1 MQNQVQRTILWVI
14 FFSSIFF
21 LWDAWQRDQGQP
33 GIFAPIVERPADGGA
48 TRSGSQG
55 SASTDSAVP
64 GSVAGSPSSASGVPS
79 ATGGTSASSE
89 AGGGAAGTAPAP
101 TGEARTGAQDPSVP
115 AAKAGAVGDG
125 RASGGTGQVPGV
137 LGQDRPTSAVSADKG
152 ADKALATGDSAARG
166 AGPPVWVLQS
176 DTLKLS
182 IHPEGG
188 QVVRAE
194 LLKQREIADPSRNVV
209 LMEQRGD
216 RQYVA
221 QTGWIAAGRA
231 AGFPTHRTAFAL
243 LQQSDRELVIESV
256 AGELRVRRSY
266 SIEPGQYI
274 VHVADEVSNLGTAAV
289 EPIVYR
295 QLLRDGKAPEGE
307 SQFYATYTGPVVYT
321 EQGKFQKVDFSSID
335 KAKADHIKQASD
347 GWLGVIQHHFIAAW
361 VPEPQRPREYFTRR
375 VDGNPV
381 LYSVG
386 AMESLGE
393 LPPGSSAKT
402 AATLLI
408 GPQDQRMLAAIA
420 PGLDLAVDY
429 GWLSMFAIPIFWLLE
444 NLHGVSG
451 NWGVAIILLT
461 IIIKTLFFPLQS
473 ASYKSMARMKA
484 VTPRMMAIRERYASD
499 RVRMNQAMMELYKE
513 EKINPLGGCL
523 PIVVQIP
530 VFIAL
535 YWVLLAS
542 SEMRFAPFLYLD
554 NLAAPDSLFGTYVG
568 VPVGLMPIL
577 MAATMFIQTKLN
589 PTPPDPVQA
598 KLMTI
603 MPIVFS
609 VMFFFFPSGL
619 VLYWLVN
626 NIYSIAQQWVIT
638 RQIEAQSAK
647 ERRS

>member
-1 MQNQVQRTILWVI
+1 MQNQIQRTILWVI

-33 GIFAPIVERPADGGA
+33 GFFGPIVERTADKSADKSAGA
-48 TRSGSQG
+48 S
-55 SASTDSAVP
+55 
-64 GSVAGSPSSASGVPS
+64 GSPSSAGSEAGS
-79 ATGGTSASSE
+79 RTTADSSASSR
-89 AGGGAAGTAPAP
+89 
-101 TGEARTGAQDPSVP
+101 GERAVVQDPSVP
-115 AAKAGAVGDG
+115 AAKAVAPGEGTVPGRGAMPGGSAVPEGGAVPPASVPND
-125 RASGGTGQVPGV
+125 RESEKSARDAQAKAREASGKQA
-137 LGQDRPTSAVSADKG
+137 SS
-152 ADKALATGDSAARG
+152 
-166 AGPPVWVLQS
+166 GPQLWVLQS
-176 DTLKLS
+176 DMLKIS

-194 LLKQREIADPSRNVV
+194 LLKQREITDTTRNVV

-216 RQYVA
+216 RHYLA
-221 QTGWIAAGRA
+221 QSGWIAAGKA
-231 AGFPTHRTAFAL
+231 AGFPTHKTPFEVL
-243 LQQSDRELVIESV
+243 SQSDRELVIQAV
-256 AGELRVRRSY
+256 AAELRVRRSY
-266 SIEPGQYI
+266 RIEPGQY
-274 VHVADEVSNLGTAAV
+274 VVQVEDEVSNLGATAL

-321 EQGKFQKVDFSSID
+321 ELGKFQKVDFSSIE
-335 KAKADHIKQASD
+335 KAKADHVKQASD

-375 VDGNPV
+375 VEGNPV

-386 AMESLGE
+386 AMEAIGE
-393 LPPGSSAKT
+393 LGPGSTATTKAK
-402 AATLLI
+402 LLI
-408 GPQDQRMLAAIA
+408 GPQDQRMLASIA

-444 NLHGVSG
+444 NLHGLSG

-484 VTPRMMAIRERYASD
+484 VTPRMMSIRERYAND

-554 NLAAPDSLFGTYVG
+554 NLAAPDSLFGTYFG
-568 VPVGLMPIL
+568 VPLGLMPIL
-577 MAATMFIQTKLN
+577 MAVTMFIQTKLN

-638 RQIEAQSAK
+638 RQIEAQGAK

>member
-1 MQNQVQRTILWVI
+1 MQNQIQRTILWVI

-33 GIFAPIVERPADGGA
+33 GFFAPVNERPADKA
-48 TRSGSQG
+48 TGQG
-55 SASTDSAVP
+55 SVPPEAASRTAADPA
-64 GSVAGSPSSASGVPS
+64 ASGNAERAVV
-79 ATGGTSASSE
+79 
-89 AGGGAAGTAPAP
+89 
-101 TGEARTGAQDPSVP
+101 QDPSVP
-115 AAKAGAVGDG
+115 AAKAASTSESRLPAGGASVPGTATQDRG
-125 RASGGTGQVPGV
+125 SDRASTDPVAGLAETGLKPG
-137 LGQDRPTSAVSADKG
+137 
-152 ADKALATGDSAARG
+152 AAQ
-166 AGPPVWVLQS
+166 PSVWVLQS
-176 DTLKLS
+176 DTLKVS

-194 LLKQREIADPSRNVV
+194 LLKQREIVDTAKNVV

-216 RQYVA
+216 RQYLA
-221 QTGWIAAGRA
+221 QSGWIAAGKA
-231 AGFPTHRTAFAL
+231 AGFPTHKTPFAVRS
-243 LQQSDRELVIESV
+243 QTERELVIEAV
-256 AGELRVRRSY
+256 AGGLRVRRSY
-266 SIEPGQYI
+266 RIEPGQY
-274 VHVADEVSNLGTAAV
+274 VVQVEDEVSNLGAAAI

-321 EQGKFQKVDFSSID
+321 EQGKFQKVDFASID
-335 KAKADHIKQASD
+335 KAKTDHVKQSSD

-361 VPEPQRPREYFTRR
+361 VPEQQRSREYFTRR
-375 VDGNPV
+375 VEGNPV

-386 AMESLGE
+386 AMESVGE
-393 LPPGSSAKT
+393 VAPGSTVTTRAK
-402 AATLLI
+402 LLI

-444 NLHGVSG
+444 NLHSVSG

-484 VTPRMMAIRERYASD
+484 VTPRMMAIRERHAND

-554 NLAAPDSLFGTYVG
+554 NLAAPDALFGTYFT

-577 MAATMFIQTKLN
+577 MAITMFIQTKLN

-638 RQIEAQSAK
+638 RRIEAQSAK